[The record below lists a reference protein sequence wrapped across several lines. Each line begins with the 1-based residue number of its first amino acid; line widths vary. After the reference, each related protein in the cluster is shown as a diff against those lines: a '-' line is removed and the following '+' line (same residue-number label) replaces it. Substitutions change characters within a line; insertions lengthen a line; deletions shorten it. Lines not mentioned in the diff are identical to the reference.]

1 MFEIVERV
9 SYDIYKVLD
18 HNDKEEIERVSNYDR
33 TKRKI

>member
-18 HNDKEEIERVSNYDR
+18 HNDGLLIFF
-33 TKRKI
+33 TKT